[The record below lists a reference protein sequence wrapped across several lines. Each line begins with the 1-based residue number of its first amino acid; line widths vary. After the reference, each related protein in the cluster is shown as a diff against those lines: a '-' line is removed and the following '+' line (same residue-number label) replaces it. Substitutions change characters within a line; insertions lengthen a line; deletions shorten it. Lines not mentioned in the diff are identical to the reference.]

1 MLPAQCVPSLGENLA
16 RRVASAKFEDFEES
30 SDCGSL
36 RLRLA
41 LQEEPLDFAKSG
53 KVYFRFNSSIFAMN
67 SYMYRH
73 CIGSCKNTRHSY
85 AIPS

>member
-16 RRVASAKFEDFEES
+16 RRVASAKFEDLEES

-36 RLRLA
+36 LRLA
-41 LQEEPLDFAKSG
+41 LQEPLDFAKSG

-67 SYMYRH
+67 SYMYRY
-73 CIGSCKNTRHSY
+73 CIGSCKH
-85 AIPS
+85 